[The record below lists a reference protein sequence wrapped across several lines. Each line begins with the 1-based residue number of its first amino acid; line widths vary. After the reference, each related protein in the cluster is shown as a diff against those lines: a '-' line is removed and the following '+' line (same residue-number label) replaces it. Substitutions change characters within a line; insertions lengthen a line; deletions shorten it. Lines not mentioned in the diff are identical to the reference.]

1 MYPHAVSHASTATDR
16 ESSRLRFTAWALL
29 VWSLLYA
36 LPHLYWGLGG
46 PEGHSVYKPS
56 ASQQAGWEAAHLF
69 AFALITFAGLLGFAL
84 ERTSGAQNR
93 RKLLLVIVGAGC
105 TIAGAHGLYGIGFRA
120 AAVLGVTRVEGVP
133 FDASQHGWVLW
144 DLLAIEPW
152 FLTEGVL
159 LGMTGFFALSS
170 SQSRRSFVAMVSA
183 VFLVFFVTAALS
195 LKVA

>member
-29 VWSLLYA
+29 VWSMLYA

-84 ERTSGAQNR
+84 ER
-93 RKLLLVIVGAGC
+93 C
-105 TIAGAHGLYGIGFRA
+105 C
-120 AAVLGVTRVEGVP
+120 
-133 FDASQHGWVLW
+133 
-144 DLLAIEPW
+144 
-152 FLTEGVL
+152 
-159 LGMTGFFALSS
+159 LSS
-170 SQSRRSFVAMVSA
+170 LERDARLRQLTVFTALASEQLQSSA
-183 VFLVFFVTAALS
+183 
-195 LKVA
+195 